1 MKKKYF
7 INANIIDP
15 KNSLNEKGGLII
27 NEEGKIEAVG
37 KKVNKN
43 NIPSREKYIDVR
55 ENYIFPGL
63 VDMRVFVGEP
73 GYEYKENFRTLSN
86 AALCGG
92 VTSVVTMPN
101 TNPVI
106 DNVSMVDFL
115 KRRGR
120 DKSKINIFPTA
131 SLTKNL
137 EGTNMT
143 EFGLLQKKGII
154 GFTDGFKTIQN
165 SRLMSRIMSSANDLG
180 SLIMQHAEDSELA
193 EYGMV
198 NDGIISTK
206 LGLQGIPDIAEKIII
221 ERDLTLLEEYNCRY
235 HISQISSAKSIDI
248 IKLKKQNLKFSCGV
262 SINNLSLNANDIG
275 DFKTLSN
282 AALSGGVT
290 SVVTMPNTN
299 PVIDNVSMV
308 DFLKR
313 RGRDK
318 SKINI
323 FPTASLTKNLE
334 GTNMTE
340 FGLLQKKGIIGFTDG
355 LKTIQNS
362 RLMSRIMNSAADLK
376 CLIMQHAEDSDL
388 AKYGMVNDGIIST
401 KLGLQGI
408 PDIAEKIII
417 ERDLTLLEEYSCR
430 YHISQISSEKSV
442 DIIEIKKQNL
452 KFSCG
457 VSINNLSL
465 NENDIGNFRTFLK
478 LSPPLRREEDRVSLV
493 EGLNKKVIDVIV
505 SDHKPEDE
513 EQKRLTF
520 AQAASGSSGIETLL
534 ALSLELYHNES
545 IKLETIIQALTFN
558 PAKILKINKGNLDIG
573 NDADFCIVDINK
585 PWIVKKDNLI
595 SKSKNTSIDDKKLQG
610 KVTNTF
616 VNGVELFK
624 L

>member
-7 INANIIDP
+7 INGYVIDP
-15 KNSLNEKGGLII
+15 KNSLSEKGGLII
-27 NEEGKIEAVG
+27 NEEGKIEGVG

-43 NIPSREKYIDVR
+43 NIPSREKYIDLK
-55 ENYIFPGL
+55 ENYIFPGI

-86 AALCGG
+86 AAL
-92 VTSVVTMPN
+92 
-101 TNPVI
+101 
-106 DNVSMVDFL
+106 
-115 KRRGR
+115 
-120 DKSKINIFPTA
+120 
-131 SLTKNL
+131 
-137 EGTNMT
+137 
-143 EFGLLQKKGII
+143 
-154 GFTDGFKTIQN
+154 
-165 SRLMSRIMSSANDLG
+165 
-180 SLIMQHAEDSELA
+180 
-193 EYGMV
+193 
-198 NDGIISTK
+198 
-206 LGLQGIPDIAEKIII
+206 
-221 ERDLTLLEEYNCRY
+221 
-235 HISQISSAKSIDI
+235 
-248 IKLKKQNLKFSCGV
+248 
-262 SINNLSLNANDIG
+262 
-275 DFKTLSN
+275 
-282 AALSGGVT
+282 SGGVT
-290 SVVTMPNTN
+290 SVVTMPNTS

-417 ERDLTLLEEYSCR
+417 ERDLTLLEEYNCR
-430 YHISQISSEKSV
+430 YHISQISSAKSV

-478 LSPPLRREEDRVSLV
+478 LSPPLRREEDRLSLV

-545 IKLETIIQALTFN
+545 TKLETIIQALTSN